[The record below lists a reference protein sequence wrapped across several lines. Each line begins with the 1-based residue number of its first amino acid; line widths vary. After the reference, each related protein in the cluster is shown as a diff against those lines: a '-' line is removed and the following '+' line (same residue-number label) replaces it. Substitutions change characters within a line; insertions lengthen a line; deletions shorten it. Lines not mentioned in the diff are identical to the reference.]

1 MPSSSATPPSPELRA
16 RTQVANLAGLF
27 VLSMTM
33 FDRRE
38 EADIF
43 RLALSAVANLGS
55 SRAVAAYLT
64 TGKGLERFPIPG
76 ADPVPSLD
84 AEVAALSGEDGRVT
98 VEEMPWAWA
107 LSLRSLGG
115 HSGYLVVGAAAEPT
129 VDEQFLLQV
138 LAHQAGAALTNA
150 SLHRREQQAAVELRT
165 LNERAAAANMQLA
178 ASVAELQLQTRIHD
192 VLTEV
197 AVSGRGEQGI
207 AQAVHDLTGRPVAVE
222 DRFGNLRAWAGPGEP
237 VPYTKLDQL
246 AHDELLREAG
256 RQGRSVRD
264 RDRLIAVAQPGSE
277 VLGVLALVDPDRSVS
292 GSQVFALEHG
302 ATVLALEL
310 AHQQGLAE
318 VELRLRR
325 DVVDDLISGTDG
337 ASAYAR
343 AAALG
348 YDMHGTHHVLVVLWY
363 DRPNDDA
370 LARAVERAAAGLQ
383 LEALQARR
391 SGVVVLI
398 THGRPNGRELYAA
411 VCRQVGSTTGGI
423 GLGGRCDSPADLP
436 RSFEE
441 ALRALEARKVSRTPE
456 GVTAYDD
463 LGIYRLLAATGNH
476 EEVARYVQEWLGPLL
491 DYDTRHGSDLVQTL
505 SQYFECGGNYDST
518 SEALVIHRSTLR
530 YRLQRIRELTGMD
543 IGEVETRLNLHL
555 ATRAWR
561 VLQGGI

>member
-43 RLALSAVANLGS
+43 RLALSAVATLGS

-98 VEEMPWAWA
+98 VEDRPWAWA
-107 LSLRSLGG
+107 LSLRSIGG

-383 LEALQARR
+383 LRPTCPARSRRRCVPSRRGR
-391 SGVVVLI
+391 SR
-398 THGRPNGRELYAA
+398 GRRRG
-411 VCRQVGSTTGGI
+411 
-423 GLGGRCDSPADLP
+423 
-436 RSFEE
+436 
-441 ALRALEARKVSRTPE
+441 
-456 GVTAYDD
+456 
-463 LGIYRLLAATGNH
+463 
-476 EEVARYVQEWLGPLL
+476 
-491 DYDTRHGSDLVQTL
+491 
-505 SQYFECGGNYDST
+505 
-518 SEALVIHRSTLR
+518 
-530 YRLQRIRELTGMD
+530 
-543 IGEVETRLNLHL
+543 
-555 ATRAWR
+555 
-561 VLQGGI
+561 